1 MAIKPLYGRCV
12 ALDRHDGRVV
22 QLRLTFKSHFQIQ
35 CHFQIQLSNL
45 TFKASIRVWNW
56 NCHHFHNFLNIQLL
70 VSLHIL
76 VCAYVYMSILEYVN
90 IDKRQFDNHY
100 HIPVSGYFIAGIRI
114 AY

>member
-1 MAIKPLYGRCV
+1 MAIKPLHGRCV
-12 ALDRHDGRVV
+12 ALDRYDGSVV
-22 QLRLTFKSHFQIQ
+22 QLQLYFQTL
-35 CHFQIQLSNL
+35 LSNL
-45 TFKASIRVWNW
+45 TFKFTICVWNW
-56 NCHHFHNFLNIQLL
+56 NCHRFHNFLNIQLL